1 MQRPELNIN
10 SATIAQAA
18 QRIKPFVFRTPILV
32 NDTINELTGAK
43 LLFKCENLQRI
54 GAFKARGAINAV
66 LQLSEENKE
75 RGVATHSSGN
85 HAQALALAAKTI
97 GIDAHIVMPENSP
110 QIKIDGV
117 KKLNGQIVFCKP
129 NLESRETTLNE
140 VIKNTG
146 ATFIPPY
153 NHQHIIAGQGTAA
166 LEFIEDGPSLD
177 AILAP
182 LGGGG
187 LLSGTALSSKYWSPS
202 TKVYG
207 CEPEV
212 VDDGLRSFRSGKIEP
227 NEPDAHTIADGLRT
241 QLGDLTLYFIREHV
255 HDILT
260 VTESEIVEAMEII
273 WKNLKVIIEPSA
285 AVPFAAVLK
294 NREKFKNCSVG
305 IILSG
310 GNVDLAKVPFLQE

>member
-305 IILSG
+305 VILSG